1 MTIDAQLPAEF
12 VLLVNAK
19 VEKGFDL
26 ILEVAGRRPE
36 ISFVCIASQSEAR
49 EAVDAVKQRGLGN
62 VHIIPRTDDMDRL
75 YRAAKV
81 VAVPSYR
88 FVESFSRVVIEA
100 HRFGKPVIGS
110 DVGNVPYL
118 LEKSGTVLPEDAA
131 AWADELSRLYTNHA
145 YYASMSSAARE
156 NSRVYSYANQRE
168 AILSVVRHA
177 HAPVLVGIGSGIG
190 NMIHVSPMI
199 RRLAAHFGRPVD
211 LLVAEDHSDSLFLL
225 QNSAYVNAV
234 YSLRQYAIDRTY
246 DIAFLTHCFGQARL
260 PLRAKRVIWSRDW
273 NSFHPDHPLHEALF
287 NLEAAKQLLGVDYST
302 EDGAKSYVA
311 EIEYRWPA
319 GNLVGMHG
327 GSKDGFWV
335 SKRWPGHS
343 ALAAELKA
351 RGYRVA
357 SFGTPSEYVEG
368 TEDMTGGTIQQ
379 MTERMLACSYFVSND
394 SGVMNL
400 ANALGIPLIAVFG
413 PTNFRTRGPLRATS
427 RSVSLVKECSPCECK
442 NAAFFLSGQ
451 CRCIGDIAVTEVLT
465 AFDRLLAD
473 IPALVATAPP
483 SKTQITMKALEA
495 ASGTAGS

>member
-1 MTIDAQLPAEF
+1 MMSVDAPLPADF

-19 VEKGFDL
+19 VEKGYGL

-36 ISFVCIASQSEAR
+36 IPFVCIASQSDTK
-49 EAVDAVKQRGLGN
+49 EAVDAVKQLGLDN

-81 VAVPSYR
+81 VAVPSYQ

-118 LEKSGTVLPEDAA
+118 LERSGIVLAEDSA
-131 AWADELSRLYTNHA
+131 AWADELRRLYSNDA
-145 YYASMSSAARE
+145 YYVAMRAAAFE

-177 HAPVLVGIGSGIG
+177 RAPVLVGIGSGIG

-199 RRLAAHFGRPVD
+199 RRLAEHYGRPVD

-225 QNSAYVNAV
+225 QNPAYVNAV
-234 YSLRQYAIDRTY
+234 YSLRQYAIDRSY
-246 DIAFLTHCFGQARL
+246 DIAFMTHCFGQARV

-273 NSFHPDHPLHEALF
+273 SSFHPDHPLHEALF
-287 NLEAAKQLLGVDYST
+287 NLEAAKQLLGVDYAT
-302 EDGAKSYVA
+302 DDGAKSYVA
-311 EIEYRWPA
+311 DIEYRWPA

-343 ALAAELKA
+343 AIAAELKA

-357 SFGTPSEYVEG
+357 SFGTPGEYVEG

-442 NAAFFLSGQ
+442 NATFFLSGQ
-451 CRCIGDIAVTEVLT
+451 CRCIGEIAVSEVLT
-465 AFDRLLAD
+465 AFDRLVAD
-473 IPALVATAPP
+473 IPALSATPSAPR
-483 SKTQITMKALEA
+483 SQSALESLEA
-495 ASGTAGS
+495 ATGS

>member
-1 MTIDAQLPAEF
+1 MTLDAPLPADF

-19 VEKGFDL
+19 IEKGYGL
-26 ILEVAGRRPE
+26 ILEVAGRRPDVA
-36 ISFVCIASQSEAR
+36 FVCIASQSETK
-49 EAVDAVKQRGLGN
+49 EAVDAIKQHGLDN

-118 LEKSGTVLPEDAA
+118 LKKSGIVLLEDPA
-131 AWADELSRLYTNHA
+131 AWADELGRLYTDDA
-145 YYASMSSAARE
+145 YYASMSAAARV
-156 NSRVYSYANQRE
+156 NSKVYSYAGQRE

-199 RRLAAHFGRPVD
+199 RRLAEHLGRPVD

-225 QNSAYVNAV
+225 QNPAYVNAV
-234 YSLRQYAIDRTY
+234 YSLRQYALDRSY
-246 DIAFLTHCFGQARL
+246 DTAFLTHCFGQARL
-260 PLRAKRVIWSRDW
+260 PLRAKQVIWSRDW
-273 NSFHPDHPLHEALF
+273 SSFHPDHPFHEALF
-287 NLEAAKQLLGVDYST
+287 NLEAAKQLLGVDYSAD
-302 EDGAKSYVA
+302 DGVKSYVA
-311 EIEYRWPA
+311 EMEYQWPA
-319 GNLVGMHG
+319 GNLVGLHG

-335 SKRWPGHS
+335 SKRWPGH
-343 ALAAELKA
+343 ATLAAELKA

-357 SFGTPSEYVEG
+357 SFGTPNEYVEG

-379 MTERMLACSYFVSND
+379 MAQRMLDCSYFVSND

-400 ANALGIPLIAVFG
+400 ANALGIPLVAIFG
-413 PTNFRTRGPLRATS
+413 PTNVRTRGPLRKTS
-427 RSVSLVKECSPCECK
+427 RTVSVAKECSPCECK

-451 CRCIGDIAVTEVLT
+451 CRCIGDITVEEVSK
-465 AFDRLLAD
+465 AFDGLVAD
-473 IPALVATAPP
+473 IPASYSIASSPETGIAMAPSGAT
-483 SKTQITMKALEA
+483 
-495 ASGTAGS
+495 